1 MQTPNNKEPAE
12 MQTRESRHPHIKKP
26 SFWSIVIDNIAFA
39 TVVILVLLC
48 LQFAASVQAQT
59 PDLARAGELFLTS
72 RQGTVQPALQLQT
85 GVSMQIEGMMNRVS
99 IRQAFSNDT
108 SEWQEGTYVF
118 PLPED
123 SAVNAMRL
131 LLEER
136 EIVGEIHER
145 AEAQQ
150 IYQQARN
157 AGQKAALVEQQRP
170 NMFTQKVANIA
181 PGETVTVE
189 LQYIQA
195 VRYENGRF
203 SLRFPMTIT
212 PRYIPGSS
220 MDQMGAQGEYAASGD
235 GWARPTT
242 AVPDADKISPSYLP
256 RPLQNAASL
265 DLTLDAGMEL
275 GSLRSPS
282 HRLEIL
288 ESLQQDN
295 LYHMTLEGGTTAMD
309 RDFELEWMPLSGNT
323 PQAATFIDSVDG
335 NTYLQVML
343 MPPHAQTASAALNR
357 EIVIILDTSG
367 SMAGASIV
375 QARQSVEFALS
386 RLQPDDRFN
395 VIEFNSDYQPLFPA
409 SVPATPAN
417 VAKALNFV
425 RSLDADGG
433 TEMYPVLQ
441 WALAADN
448 GNKEELLR
456 QIVFITD
463 GSVGNEEQL
472 FALLRNELGSARLF
486 TVGIGSAPN
495 SHFMRKA
502 AELGRGTYTFISD
515 LAQVTSN
522 MDVLFSKL
530 GNAVMA
536 GVQLD
541 WPAGTEVEAYPA
553 AIPDLYLGE
562 PLFVTAKITGVMPQV
577 FSMEVSG
584 QLQGRDWTRSLN
596 VTRTIPAAEKTALT
610 SAIASYWARQK
621 IAVLSDLLHAG
632 VSMEE
637 VRAQVLTVALPFQLM
652 SRYTS
657 FVAVEKVVARTDE
670 ALMSSKLSN
679 QPPAGQLLAAQMA
692 AQNLLAQQLAYPATA
707 TPAALYLVAGLLVL
721 FMALC
726 FRMWGR
732 AKLELINYL
741 RVN

>member
-1 MQTPNNKEPAE
+1 
-12 MQTRESRHPHIKKP
+12 MQTRESPQPHVKKP
-26 SFWSIVIDNIAFA
+26 TFWSIVIDNIAFA
-39 TVVILVLLC
+39 VVVVLVLLC

-72 RQGTVQPALQLQT
+72 RQGLVMPALQLQT
-85 GVSMQIEGMMNRVS
+85 EVRMQIEGMTSRVNVK
-99 IRQAFSNDT
+99 QAFTNDS

-131 LLEER
+131 LLGER

-145 AEAQQ
+145 VEAQQ

-212 PRYIPGSS
+212 PRYIPGASL
-220 MDQMGAQGEYAASGD
+220 DQMDVQGEYATSGD
-235 GWARPTT
+235 GWAKPTA
-242 AVPDADKISPSYLP
+242 AVPDADRISPPYLP
-256 RPLQNAASL
+256 RPLQNTVSL

-275 GSLRSPS
+275 ASLRSTS
-282 HRLEIL
+282 HRLDIL

-295 LYHMTLEGGTTAMD
+295 LYHLTLEGGTAGMD
-309 RDFELEWMPLSGNT
+309 RDFELEWMPQSGNT

-343 MPPHAQTASAALNR
+343 MPPQVQTAEAALNR
-357 EIVIILDTSG
+357 EIVIVMDTSG
-367 SMAGASIV
+367 SMAGASIA

-386 RLQPDDRFN
+386 RLQLNDRFN
-395 VIEFNSDYQPLFPA
+395 VIEFNSDYQSLFPA
-409 SVPATPAN
+409 SVPASPAN
-417 VAKALNFV
+417 VVTALNFV

-433 TEMYPVLQ
+433 TEMYPALQ
-441 WALAADN
+441 WALATNDAS
-448 GNKEELLR
+448 KEDLLK
-456 QIVFITD
+456 QLVFITD

-472 FALLRNELGSARLF
+472 FTLLRNELGSARLF

-502 AELGRGTYTFISD
+502 AELGRGTYTYISD
-515 LAQVTSN
+515 PAQVTSH
-522 MDVLFSKL
+522 MDTLFSKL

-541 WPAGTEVEAYPA
+541 WPTGTTVETYPA

-562 PLFVTAKITGVMPQV
+562 PLFVTARITGVMPSV
-577 FSMEVSG
+577 FSVGISG
-584 QLQGRDWTRSLN
+584 QLQGRDWIRSLN
-596 VTRTIPAAEKTALT
+596 VMRATPTAEKTVLT
-610 SAIASYWARQK
+610 SSIASYWARQK
-621 IAVLSDLLHAG
+621 IAALSDLLLAG
-632 VSMEE
+632 VSVEA
-637 VRAQVLTVALPFQLM
+637 VKAQVLAVALPFQLM

-657 FVAVEKVVARTDE
+657 FVAVEKIVARTDA
-670 ALMSSKLSN
+670 ALLSSKIGN

-707 TPAALYLVAGLLVL
+707 TPAGLYMVVGLLL
-721 FMALC
+721 LLMALW
-726 FRMWGR
+726 FRVWGR
-732 AKLELINYL
+732 TKLELINYL
-741 RVN
+741 HVN